1 MDGSGR
7 GVEFSAARTGRR
19 RIRET
24 GMVRRRRA
32 DGTGQGGEA
41 RGRRAKRKA
50 RSRSIDARRVGRT
63 SHSPR
68 TFHKCS
74 VLSAPAVA
82 TVAPSGENS
91 THVTASS
98 WPSSSMMGASR
109 EDVRWCAPGL
119 NFCLNEGCATANA
132 AELPSP
138 VFCFC
143 ATRPS
148 SASSVAGAAAALRLP
163 AIARSGVVMTRRGFS
178 DFLERTRDARRW
190 SRCGTENTTRAVAAF
205 ARLRFPRPSL
215 EAAHGGCQ
223 RATKRTESTR
233 PKERPPGRLSAMA
246 SAAGSRYGRRRAP
259 LTAGTLAKPLVTA
272 SRHRVS
278 ASRPSSPVVSPP
290 DRPPPLS
297 SPPTLPHGRVTT
309 ARRRGT
315 TRRRCARSSA
325 T

>member
-1 MDGSGR
+1 
-7 GVEFSAARTGRR
+7 
-19 RIRET
+19 
-24 GMVRRRRA
+24 MVRRRRA
-32 DGTGQGGEA
+32 DGTGPGGEG
-41 RGRRAKRKA
+41 GRRAKRKA

-119 NFCLNEGCATANA
+119 NFCLDEGCATANA
-132 AELPSP
+132 AELPAP

-148 SASSVAGAAAALRLP
+148 SPSSAAGAAAALRLP
-163 AIARSGVVMTRRGFS
+163 AIARSRVVRTRRGFGGS
-178 DFLERTRDARRW
+178 TLANGPSTSRFRDRATGDATIDERRRW
-190 SRCGTENTTRAVAAF
+190 PTLSPVFPLGLSFTRGGTRM
-205 ARLRFPRPSL
+205 PKGHQ
-215 EAAHGGCQ
+215 AHRKHASKG
-223 RATKRTESTR
+223 
-233 PKERPPGRLSAMA
+233 A
-246 SAAGSRYGRRRAP
+246 SAGTSKRDGKRGGLKVRPTSRALHRGQLR
-259 LTAGTLAKPLVTA
+259 GT

-278 ASRPSSPVVSPP
+278 SDVIAFRVSRVAH
-290 DRPPPLS
+290 RL
-297 SPPTLPHGRVTT
+297 
-309 ARRRGT
+309 A
-315 TRRRCARSSA
+315 A
-325 T
+325 

>member
-91 THVTASS
+91 AHVTASS

-132 AELPSP
+132 AEPRAGLLLLRDE
-138 VFCFC
+138 
-143 ATRPS
+143 AELGI
-148 SASSVAGAAAALRLP
+148 VARGRRGALRLP

-178 DFLERTRDARRW
+178 DFLERTRRSSVEPLFHLPRRERWPRSLVYVSLALHSRRHTGDAKGPP
-190 SRCGTENTTRAVAAF
+190 SAQK
-205 ARLRFPRPSL
+205 ARV
-215 EAAHGGCQ
+215 Q
-223 RATKRTESTR
+223 RN
-233 PKERPPGRLSAMA
+233 
-246 SAAGSRYGRRRAP
+246 
-259 LTAGTLAKPLVTA
+259 V
-272 SRHRVS
+272 
-278 ASRPSSPVVSPP
+278 
-290 DRPPPLS
+290 
-297 SPPTLPHGRVTT
+297 
-309 ARRRGT
+309 RRGV
-315 TRRRCARSSA
+315 
-325 T
+325 

>member
-132 AELPSP
+132 AELP
-138 VFCFC
+138 
-143 ATRPS
+143 RRS
-148 SASSVAGAAAALRLP
+148 SASARRGRARHPRSRAPRLALRLP

-178 DFLERTRDARRW
+178 DFVERTRRSSVEPLFHLPRRERWPRSLVYVSLALHSRRHTGDAKGPP
-190 SRCGTENTTRAVAAF
+190 SAQK
-205 ARLRFPRPSL
+205 ARV
-215 EAAHGGCQ
+215 Q
-223 RATKRTESTR
+223 RN
-233 PKERPPGRLSAMA
+233 
-246 SAAGSRYGRRRAP
+246 
-259 LTAGTLAKPLVTA
+259 V
-272 SRHRVS
+272 
-278 ASRPSSPVVSPP
+278 
-290 DRPPPLS
+290 
-297 SPPTLPHGRVTT
+297 
-309 ARRRGT
+309 RRGV
-315 TRRRCARSSA
+315 
-325 T
+325 

>member
-91 THVTASS
+91 AHVTASS

-178 DFLERTRDARRW
+178 DFLERTRRSSVEPLFHLPRRERWPRSLVYVSLALHSRRHTGDAKGPP
-190 SRCGTENTTRAVAAF
+190 SAQK
-205 ARLRFPRPSL
+205 ARV
-215 EAAHGGCQ
+215 Q
-223 RATKRTESTR
+223 RN
-233 PKERPPGRLSAMA
+233 
-246 SAAGSRYGRRRAP
+246 
-259 LTAGTLAKPLVTA
+259 V
-272 SRHRVS
+272 
-278 ASRPSSPVVSPP
+278 
-290 DRPPPLS
+290 
-297 SPPTLPHGRVTT
+297 
-309 ARRRGT
+309 RRGV
-315 TRRRCARSSA
+315 
-325 T
+325 

>member
-1 MDGSGR
+1 
-7 GVEFSAARTGRR
+7 
-19 RIRET
+19 
-24 GMVRRRRA
+24 MVRRRRA
-32 DGTGQGGEA
+32 GRDPP

-50 RSRSIDARRVGRT
+50 RWRSIDARRVGRT

-68 TFHKCS
+68 TFHRCS

-178 DFLERTRDARRW
+178 DFLERTHTLVGGAAVPRREWWPVRSFITFPSPYTRGGTQGMPKGHQAHRKHASKGTSAGASKRDGKRGGFKVRPASRAPHRGHTRETARHRISSSRFSVSPIVARRL
-190 SRCGTENTTRAVAAF
+190 AA
-205 ARLRFPRPSL
+205 
-215 EAAHGGCQ
+215 
-223 RATKRTESTR
+223 
-233 PKERPPGRLSAMA
+233 
-246 SAAGSRYGRRRAP
+246 
-259 LTAGTLAKPLVTA
+259 
-272 SRHRVS
+272 
-278 ASRPSSPVVSPP
+278 
-290 DRPPPLS
+290 
-297 SPPTLPHGRVTT
+297 
-309 ARRRGT
+309 
-315 TRRRCARSSA
+315 
-325 T
+325 

>member
-1 MDGSGR
+1 MGR
-7 GVEFSAARTGRR
+7 
-19 RIRET
+19 
-24 GMVRRRRA
+24 
-32 DGTGQGGEA
+32 DPP

-68 TFHKCS
+68 TFHRCS

-163 AIARSGVVMTRRGFS
+163 AIERSGVVMTRRGFS
-178 DFLERTRDARRW
+178 DFLERTHTLVGGRVEPLFHDASGGR
-190 SRCGTENTTRAVAAF
+190 F
-205 ARLRFPRPSL
+205 ARLRFPTYTRGGTQGMPKGHQAHRKHASKGTSAGASKRDGKRGGFKVRP
-215 EAAHGGCQ
+215 
-223 RATKRTESTR
+223 
-233 PKERPPGRLSAMA
+233 A
-246 SAAGSRYGRRRAP
+246 SRAP
-259 LTAGTLAKPLVTA
+259 HRGHTRETA
-272 SRHRVS
+272 RHRIS
-278 ASRPSSPVVSPP
+278 SSRFSVSPI
-290 DRPPPLS
+290 
-297 SPPTLPHGRVTT
+297 V
-309 ARRRGT
+309 ARRL
-315 TRRRCARSSA
+315 AA
-325 T
+325 